1 MNPQI
6 TALHQ
11 LQKQDRQLG
20 RLERKLELIPRRI
33 KELDEDL
40 DRLRVMLDNE
50 RDKCEQTRTFQR
62 SQEQQLA
69 DEEELIRNSKARLNQ
84 VKTARE
90 LSATQREIDTTRRLS
105 SARSDEIEKLKAGVA
120 EAEQRIASMNDSLV
134 ALQGQADEEKQ
145 RLGVTERKIAN
156 KLKKLKGK
164 RTTLTSQ
171 IEASTLSTYERIRR
185 RGGGLAFV
193 AVRERRCSAC
203 KMVVPHQIY
212 VHLRKGDDI
221 LACESCGRLLYWVGH
236 FPEEKDPAV
245 AAEAAKKKGEAK
257 PKAAP
262 PPRPK
267 KV

>member
-6 TALHQ
+6 AALHQ

-40 DRLRVMLDNE
+40 DRLRAMLDSE
-50 RDKCEQTRTFQR
+50 RDKCEQTRNFQR

-69 DEEELIRNSKARLNQ
+69 DEEDLIRQSKQRLNQ

-90 LSATQREIDTTRRLS
+90 LSATQREIDTTRRLAG
-105 SARSDEIEKLKAGVA
+105 ARSEEIDKLKAGVA
-120 EAEQRIASMNDSLV
+120 EAEQRIASMNDSLM
-134 ALQGQADEEKQ
+134 ALAGQADEEKA
-145 RLGVTERKIAN
+145 RLAETQGKIQNKLN
-156 KLKKLKGK
+156 KLKSR

-171 IEASTLSTYERIRR
+171 LEADTLSTYERIRR

-245 AAEAAKKKGEAK
+245 AAAAAKKKGEAK
-257 PKAAP
+257 PKQAP
-262 PPRPK
+262 APRK